1 MQHTRSQ
8 EKQII
13 RSIVRFAAFGLIFSP
28 LFLFSSTTLAAQ
40 SQIGPHL
47 GVNFDGEDFFIGG
60 NGHFPVGS
68 GGNTPIYL
76 NPRVDFYLRDN
87 ITLIGMNGNFYFQFG
102 TENSDLRFHAGGGLQ
117 ILYISNNTAD
127 NFDLG
132 INLLGG
138 LKFSAAGI
146 RWLTQAEISINGG
159 TDFEVLFGPIFNL

>member
-1 MQHTRSQ
+1 MQRTHSQ
-8 EKQII
+8 QRQIALFI
-13 RSIVRFAAFGLIFSP
+13 ARFAVFALILSP
-28 LFLFSSTTLAAQ
+28 LFLFSNTKLAAQ
-40 SQIGPHL
+40 SQLGPHL
-47 GVNFDGEDFFIGG
+47 GVNFKGEDFFIGG

-138 LKFSAAGI
+138 LKFSAAGV
-146 RWLTQAEISINGG
+146 R
-159 TDFEVLFGPIFNL
+159 